1 MKLAIVGSRNLT
13 VENLDAYLP
22 EGVTEIVS
30 GGARGV
36 DACACMYAQAHGI
49 PITEFLPDYPRSG
62 RGAPFRRNLEIA
74 THADVLLAFW
84 DGQSCGTLH
93 TIELCRAAG
102 MPVTVI
108 LPA

>member
-36 DACACMYAQAHGI
+36 DACARMYAQAHGI
-49 PITEFLPDYPRSG
+49 PITEFLPDYPRYG

-74 THADVLLAFW
+74 THADTLLAFW